1 MSDTTDAAFDAGTN
15 KIAAV
20 QQAAV
25 ADEMART
32 ADSNALLAKIVD
44 RLEDHN
50 AQNMVVIKKEM
61 VKIVTDALGEAPSR
75 YIDVG
80 KIPLLC
86 KSIFEIRLQMR
97 LIMWI
102 MGVTGAAIIMALVG
116 KVFKIS

>member
-1 MSDTTDAAFDAGTN
+1 MSDTTDAAFDAGTDR
-15 KIAAV
+15 IAAA

-50 AQNMVVIKKEM
+50 TQNMTVIKKEM

-80 KIPLLC
+80 RIPLIC
-86 KSIFEIRLQMR
+86 KAIFSIQLQ
-97 LIMWI
+97 LKLVLWI
-102 MGVTGAAIIMALVG
+102 MGVTGTALIMELMAKFF
-116 KVFKIS
+116 KVM